1 MTVDTDNKEFQD
13 ALNLIQYTRQ
23 SVFLTGKAGTGKST
37 FLRHICANTKKKYVV
52 LAPTGIAA
60 INAGGST
67 MHSFF
72 KLPFYPILPDD
83 PNLSLQ
89 RGRIHEFFKYAKPH
103 RKLLEQIELVIID
116 EISMVRADIIDAVDR
131 ILRVYSRN
139 LREPF
144 GGKQILLVGD
154 VFQLEPVVKND
165 EREILNRFY
174 PTPYFFSARVFS
186 EIDLVS
192 IELQKVY
199 RQTDPVFVSVLDHI
213 RNNTAG
219 AADLQLLNTRY
230 GTQIEQNEEDMY
242 ITLATRRD
250 NVDYIND
257 KKLAELPGEPVTFE
271 GEIEGDF
278 PESSLPT
285 SKDLILKPG
294 AQIIFIKNDYDR
306 RWVNG
311 TIGTISGIDDED
323 GTIYVI
329 TDDGKE
335 CDVKPDSWRN
345 IRYRYNEEKKEI
357 EEEVLGTFTQYP
369 IRLAWAITVHKS
381 QGLTFSRV
389 VIDFT
394 GGVFAGGQAYVA
406 LSRCTSLEGIQLK
419 KPINR
424 ADIFVRQEIV
434 NFAQRFNNRQ
444 AIDKALK
451 QAQADV
457 QYVAAVRA
465 FDRGDM
471 EECLEQFFRAI
482 HSRYDIEKPVP
493 RRFIRRKLEVIN
505 TLREQ
510 NRQLKEQMRSQQ
522 EYLKK
527 YAREYL
533 LMGNECITQ
542 AHDARAALANYDKAL
557 ELYPDYTDAW
567 IRKGITLFNNK
578 EWFDA
583 ENCFNTAIRI
593 SPANFKAF
601 YNWGKL
607 RLKTEETEGAIADL
621 DKATSLKPEHAK
633 AHELFGDALLKA
645 GKEVEAAIQWRIAEE
660 LKKALS
666 ERGGTAS
673 DGNKDDKK

>member
-1 MTVDTDNKEFQD
+1 MDDLNVLKKYIGEKIKSIEENNKLIEQKQEQVAKLEKIYSPLISGNYANIDKNYLRDCFD
-13 ALNLIQYTRQ
+13 FIFEGKDVNLIIERIYQ
-23 SVFLTGKAGTGKST
+23 SIAIVSDDRFAKEPQKPVAEGYLNKINTLLLTNIEKLKENIMKIKSEADDKISEYEEYFDLIKDGKIV
-37 FLRHICANTKKKYVV
+37 RHLNENELKR
-52 LAPTGIAA
+52 
-60 INAGGST
+60 
-67 MHSFF
+67 FF
-72 KLPFYPILPDD
+72 KF
-83 PNLSLQ
+83 
-89 RGRIHEFFKYAKPH
+89 
-103 RKLLEQIELVIID
+103 
-116 EISMVRADIIDAVDR
+116 
-131 ILRVYSRN
+131 
-139 LREPF
+139 
-144 GGKQILLVGD
+144 
-154 VFQLEPVVKND
+154 
-165 EREILNRFY
+165 LN
-174 PTPYFFSARVFS
+174 
-186 EIDLVS
+186 
-192 IELQKVY
+192 
-199 RQTDPVFVSVLDHI
+199 
-213 RNNTAG
+213 
-219 AADLQLLNTRY
+219 
-230 GTQIEQNEEDMY
+230 
-242 ITLATRRD
+242 
-250 NVDYIND
+250 
-257 KKLAELPGEPVTFE
+257 
-271 GEIEGDF
+271 
-278 PESSLPT
+278 ESSLDKNVILSLTVLFSKDSLDYAENLRKLKIVREETVKKDNVAKVKEQIKQQNRNKVEEPKTEVAEVEFALT
-285 SKDLILKPG
+285 SKENEIYYKMLEIMNILTNDIELRHDALVDILSDDYSLEARKSIYDSTDDKFNLILEDLKVNLIPNFKDNKDDVISIFKY
-294 AQIIFIKNDYDR
+294 IIDLFNEEYKKQEE
-306 RWVNG
+306 VEFV
-311 TIGTISGIDDED
+311 SQVED
-323 GTIYVI
+323 FS
-329 TDDGKE
+329 E
-335 CDVKPDSWRN
+335 
-345 IRYRYNEEKKEI
+345 EEKKEI

-567 IRKGITLFNNK
+567 IRRGITLFNNK

-601 YNWGKL
+601 YNRGKL

>member
-533 LMGNECITQ
+533 LMGNECTTQ

-601 YNWGKL
+601 YNRGKL

>member
-1 MTVDTDNKEFQD
+1 M
-13 ALNLIQYTRQ
+13 
-23 SVFLTGKAGTGKST
+23 
-37 FLRHICANTKKKYVV
+37 
-52 LAPTGIAA
+52 
-60 INAGGST
+60 
-67 MHSFF
+67 
-72 KLPFYPILPDD
+72 
-83 PNLSLQ
+83 
-89 RGRIHEFFKYAKPH
+89 
-103 RKLLEQIELVIID
+103 
-116 EISMVRADIIDAVDR
+116 
-131 ILRVYSRN
+131 
-139 LREPF
+139 
-144 GGKQILLVGD
+144 
-154 VFQLEPVVKND
+154 
-165 EREILNRFY
+165 
-174 PTPYFFSARVFS
+174 
-186 EIDLVS
+186 
-192 IELQKVY
+192 
-199 RQTDPVFVSVLDHI
+199 LDHI

-567 IRKGITLFNNK
+567 IRKGITLINNK

-601 YNWGKL
+601 YNRGKL